1 MAVQGN
7 TETVQ
12 TVLTIDTSKSAS
24 SMKELREQVKALK
37 DQLVGLDKGTQEYSD
52 TLVQLGE
59 KMHEMKEINEE
70 IRRTNSD
77 FGDTLGNVSNVM
89 AGGVAA
95 VQGLTAGLS
104 LLGVQMGDDNKLTQT
119 LVKSMALLQA
129 LGSMDKAI
137 KSFRALSTVIK
148 ANITAAGGLGKA
160 FKSLAMSNPFT
171 AILAA
176 ATAVVGVVTAIIG
189 KEKELA
195 QAEKEAADAAR
206 EQAIEWTKLRAELD
220 KTGDTYNRINDFQKT
235 GLLDQ
240 VKYGSEL
247 REEIRQIAAEYQNAH
262 KGNQQ
267 ALSTAWMYA
276 FKKAYEDAI
285 ASGNRY
291 KAFLIS
297 LSEIEFDLQRDGQGR
312 IRETKENYELLA
324 RAAALWEKY
333 TKKNVNNTKTERDL
347 EKEKYELALKRLNL
361 QKTLD
366 DTELQARYEEE
377 KRMAQGN
384 AEVLLAIEEKYQN
397 DRRILN
403 ERYYKSAIAL
413 AEAFKKTRKKES
425 EQVDVDQTI
434 ANLNKSLQ
442 EGADAWE
449 NYRIENAE
457 ANIELERTKID
468 AENTIKSL
476 DRQTAAMEREI
487 EITRQHN
494 ERYLELIKQ
503 KWTLQADLDAEAIR
517 YQQEQLQNANVG
529 IDNELD
535 ALKTRHDAEMALLQ
549 EQYDAKLIA
558 EEEFQQKKA
567 ELEANYNNETM
578 SLLQQRFENEAQL
591 DELEVEAERN
601 KIERKKELNEAFA
614 SAMSGIMSSIN
625 GILNAALQNEDMSL
639 EEQKKIKTAQAI
651 MSTFEAANSA
661 YSAMASIP
669 YVGPALGIAAA
680 AAAVVAGMINVKNI
694 QKTKKGSSASSA
706 NVSTSAVQTVQTP
719 TQMTNITGFSD
730 NIELPDQRV
739 YVLESDITSAQNHV
753 QVVENNSS
761 F

>member
-1 MAVQGN
+1 MAVTGN

-24 SMKELREQVKALK
+24 SMKALREEIKSLK
-37 DQLVGLDKGTQEYSD
+37 DQLVGLDQGTEEYSN
-52 TLVQLGE
+52 TLAQLGE
-59 KMHEMKEINEE
+59 KMQNLREINEQV
-70 IRRTNSD
+70 RMTNAD
-77 FGDTLGNVSNVM
+77 FGNTLGNISNVM
-89 AGGVAA
+89 SGGVAA
-95 VQGLTAGLS
+95 IQGLTAGLS
-104 LLGVQMGDDNKLTQT
+104 LLGVEMGDDDKLTKN

-129 LGSMDKAI
+129 LGTMDKAI
-137 KSFRALSTVIK
+137 KSFKALSVVIK

-160 FKSLAMSNPFT
+160 LKALAVSNPFT
-171 AILAA
+171 AILAG
-176 ATAVVGVVTAIIG
+176 ATAVVGVVSAIIG

-247 REEIRQIAAEYQNAH
+247 REEIRQIAAEYQNAN

-297 LSEIEFDLQRDGQGR
+297 LSEIEFDIRRDGQGR
-312 IRETKENYELLA
+312 IKETKENYELLA
-324 RAAALWEKY
+324 RAAALWEKQ
-333 TKKNVNNTKTERDL
+333 TKKTTNNSRVERDL
-347 EKEKYELALKRLNL
+347 EKEKYDLALKRLNL
-361 QKTLD
+361 QKTID
-366 DTELQARYEEE
+366 DTELRARYEEE
-377 KRMAQGN
+377 VRAAQGN
-384 AEVLLAIEEKYQN
+384 AEMLLAIEEKYQYE
-397 DRRILN
+397 RQVLN
-403 ERYYKSAIAL
+403 ERYYKNAIAL

-425 EQVDVDQTI
+425 DIVDVDQTI

-449 NYRIENAE
+449 NYKIENAE

-468 AENTIKSL
+468 AQATIDSL
-476 DRQTAAMEREI
+476 NRQTAAMEREM
-487 EITRQHN
+487 EITRAHN

-529 IDNELD
+529 IEDDLT
-535 ALKTRHDAEMALLQ
+535 ALKAKHDAEMALLQ

-567 ELEANYNNETM
+567 ELEANYNNESM
-578 SLLQQRFENEAQL
+578 SLLQQHFENEAAL
-591 DELEVEAERN
+591 DELAVEAKRN
-601 KIERKKELNEAFA
+601 EVERKKELQEVYM
-614 SAMSGIMSSIN
+614 SAISSIT
-625 GILNAALQNEDMSL
+625 GSITAVLN
-639 EEQKKIKTAQAI
+639 
-651 MSTFEAANSA
+651 EAANAEDISFEDQKKLKIA
-661 YSAMASIP
+661 STIITTLTSAMEAFQSVASIP
-669 YVGPALGIAAA
+669 IVGPALGAAA
-680 AAAVVAGMINVKNI
+680 AASTIAVGMMQVNKIR
-694 QKTKKGSSASSA
+694 QTKKNSSNAS
-706 NVSTSAVQTVQTP
+706 VSTGAIQTVQTP

-730 NIELPDQRV
+730 NIQLPDQRV
-739 YVLESDITSAQNHV
+739 YVLESDITNAQNHV

>member
-7 TETVQ
+7 TETVN
-12 TVLTIDTSKSAS
+12 TVLSIDTSKSAS
-24 SMKELREQVKALK
+24 SMKELREQIKSLK
-37 DQLVGLDKGTQEYSD
+37 DQLVGLDQGTQEYQN
-52 TLVQLGE
+52 TVVELGE
-59 KMHEMKEINEE
+59 KMHQLKEINEE
-70 IRRTNSD
+70 VRRTNSD
-77 FGDTLGNVSNVM
+77 FGDTLGNISNVM
-89 AGGVAA
+89 AGGVGA

-104 LLGVQMGDDNKLTQT
+104 LLGVEMGDDNKLTQT
-119 LVKSMALLQA
+119 LVKSMALLQS
-129 LGSMDKAI
+129 LGTMDKAI
-137 KSFRALSTVIK
+137 KSFKALSLVIK
-148 ANITAAGGLGKA
+148 SNITAAGGLGKA
-160 FKSLAMSNPFT
+160 LKALAVSNPFT

-176 ATAVVGVVTAIIG
+176 ATAVVGVVSAIIG

-195 QAEKEAADAAR
+195 QAEKDAADAAR

-220 KTGDTYNRINDFQKT
+220 KTGDTYTRINDFQKT

-247 REEIRQIAAEYQNAH
+247 REEIRKIAAEYQNAN

-285 ASGNRY
+285 AAGNKY

-297 LSEIEFDLQRDGQGR
+297 LSEIEFDIERDGTGR
-312 IRETKENYELLA
+312 IKETKENYELLA
-324 RAAALWEKY
+324 RAAALWEKQ
-333 TKKNVNNTKTERDL
+333 TKKTTSSSKVERDL
-347 EKEKYELALKRLNL
+347 EKEKYDLALKRLNL

-366 DTELQARYEEE
+366 DTELTARYEEE

-384 AEVLLAIEEKYQN
+384 AEMLLAIEEKYQH
-397 DRRILN
+397 DRQVLN
-403 ERYYKSAIAL
+403 ERYYKNAIAL
-413 AEAFKKTRKKES
+413 AENFKKTRKKES
-425 EQVDVDQTI
+425 DIVDVDQTI

-449 NYRIENAE
+449 AYKIENAE
-457 ANIELERTKID
+457 ANIELKQSKFE
-468 AENTIKSL
+468 AEENIKSL

-529 IDNELD
+529 IEDDLT
-535 ALKTRHDAEMALLQ
+535 ALKTQHEAEMALLQ
-549 EQYDAKLIA
+549 EQYDQKLIA
-558 EEEFQQKKA
+558 DEEFQQKKA
-567 ELEANYNNETM
+567 ELEAQYNNESM
-578 SLLQQRFENEAQL
+578 SLLQQHFENEAAL
-591 DELEVEAERN
+591 DELEVEAEKN
-601 KIERKKELNEAFA
+601 KLDRKKELNEVYV
-614 SAMSGIMSSIN
+614 SAISGILGSIN
-625 GILNAALQNEDMSL
+625 GVLSALDQQEDISF
-639 EEQKKIKTAQAI
+639 ESQKGIKTAMAI
-651 MSTFEAANSA
+651 MNTFEAATSA
-661 YSAMASIP
+661 YSSMASIP
-669 YVGPALGIAAA
+669 YVGPALGAAAA
-680 AAAVVAGMINVKNI
+680 AAAVAAGLLNVRKI
-694 QKTKKGSSASSA
+694 QMTKKDSKNATPSA
-706 NVSTSAVQTVQTP
+706 SAVQVVQAP

-730 NIELPDQRV
+730 NITLPDQRV
-739 YVLESDITSAQNHV
+739 YVLESDITDAQNHV

>member
-1 MAVQGN
+1 MAVTGG
-7 TETVQ
+7 TEEVK

-24 SMKELREQVKALK
+24 SMKELREQIKSLK
-37 DQLVGLDKGTQEYSD
+37 DQLVGLDQGTEEYQN
-52 TLVQLGE
+52 TVVQLGE
-59 KMHEMKEINEE
+59 KMHQLKEINEE
-70 IRRTNSD
+70 VRRTNSD
-77 FGDTLGNVSNVM
+77 FGDTLGNISNVM

-104 LLGVQMGDDNKLTQT
+104 LLGVEMGDDNKLTQT
-119 LVKSMALLQA
+119 LVKSMALLQS

-137 KSFRALSTVIK
+137 KSFRALSLVLK

-160 FKSLAMSNPFT
+160 LKALAVSNPFT

-176 ATAVVGVVTAIIG
+176 ATAVLGIFSAITN
-189 KEKELA
+189 A
-195 QAEKEAADAAR
+195 SKEAAEKSKQHWEDMAEQV
-206 EQAIEWTKLRAELD
+206 EQAFADTDTLTKYFNLTEQYSMYWSKAGDDAQRRIQKLMDTYGGSVEWATQKAIDELD
-220 KTGDTYNRINDFQKT
+220 
-235 GLLDQ
+235 
-240 VKYGSEL
+240 EL
-247 REEIRQIAAEYQNAH
+247 RKQAIKDHQDWLKTDYMLQMAYLSKSQQAAVTALESLKNFYGDYNKQQEEAQKKAEEARKKAAEA
-262 KGNQQ
+262 
-267 ALSTAWMYA
+267 A
-276 FKKAYEDAI
+276 KKAAED
-285 ASGNRY
+285 R
-291 KAFLIS
+291 KA
-297 LSEIEFDLQRDGQGR
+297 
-312 IRETKENYELLA
+312 
-324 RAAALWEKY
+324 
-333 TKKNVNNTKTERDL
+333 
-347 EKEKYELALKRLNL
+347 KEKAAYDLALKRLQL

-366 DTELQARYEEE
+366 DTELTARYEQE
-377 KRMAQGN
+377 KRDAEGN
-384 AEVLLAIEEKYQN
+384 AQMLLAIEEKYQAE
-397 DRRILN
+397 RQILN
-403 ERYYKSAIAL
+403 ERYYKNAIAL
-413 AEAFKKTRKKES
+413 AEEYKKKVKDPA
-425 EQVDVDQTI
+425 EQVALDQTI
-434 ANLNKSLQ
+434 ANLNQQLQ

-449 NYRIENAE
+449 AYKKENTE

-468 AENTIKSL
+468 AQGAIDSIN
-476 DRQTAAMEREI
+476 RQTAAMEREM

-535 ALKTRHDAEMALLQ
+535 ALKTRHDAEMTLLQ

-567 ELEANYNNETM
+567 ELEANYNNESM

-706 NVSTSAVQTVQTP
+706 NVSTSAVQTVQMP

-730 NIELPDQRV
+730 NIQLPDQRV
-739 YVLESDITSAQNHV
+739 YVLESDITNAQNHV